1 MITLFDSIKKQK
13 LHFEPISPKQVRIY
27 VCGPTV
33 YDDAHLGHA
42 RSSIAFDLWRRL
54 FLFLDFEVIFAK
66 NFTDIDDKIIKK
78 SLQNGISVAEV
89 SERYI
94 ELYLNDMHTLGI
106 LRPDLEPKA
115 TSNLPQMHEMI
126 EHLLQKGYA
135 YMGENNDVYL
145 SITKD
150 KAYGSLSQR
159 TTHEQNQSRITNAND
174 KQEESDFALWKGYK
188 GENDIAYDSP
198 FGKGRP
204 GWHIECSAMI
214 EKHLAYKEQDFAI
227 DIHAGGADLLF
238 PHHENEASQTRC
250 ATGRELAKYWLH
262 NGFVNING
270 EKMSKSLGN
279 SFFIKDALK
288 IYDGEILRNYLL
300 GVHYRLAL
308 NFNEE
313 DLLQSKKR
321 LDKIYRLKKRI
332 IDSIPNK
339 QSPNPSELPQQLE
352 SLSNLKTHAKN
363 AQDSFIQPLLEALSD
378 DYNISKALSIIEEM
392 LSLSNEYLDKNPKDK
407 AYKLAISSNLAC
419 IEYLL
424 GLGGKDPV
432 AYFQLGLSVEEKQN
446 IESKLKLRTEA
457 KAQKNYALA
466 DSIRNE
472 LHNQGI
478 EIMDTPQG
486 STWEKV

>member
-13 LHFEPISPKQVRIY
+13 LHFEPILPKQVRIY

-159 TTHEQNQSRITNAND
+159 TTHEQNQSRITNTND

-332 IDSIPNK
+332 LDSIPHK

-352 SLSNLKTHAKN
+352 SLNNLKAHAKN

-407 AYKLAISSNLAC
+407 AYKLAISGNLAC

-424 GLGGKDPV
+424 GLGGKDPI
-432 AYFQLGLSVEEKQN
+432 AYFQLGLTEQEKQD